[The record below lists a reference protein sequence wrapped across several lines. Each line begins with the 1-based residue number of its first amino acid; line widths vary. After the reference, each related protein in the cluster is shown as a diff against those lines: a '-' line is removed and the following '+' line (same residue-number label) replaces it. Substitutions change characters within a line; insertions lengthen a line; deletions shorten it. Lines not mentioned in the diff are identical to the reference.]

1 MAPDPTL
8 FTALSATAA
17 TAANLNTRLTELQ
30 DAIYGLLTGSA
41 TAYAHTVPQWEIQG
55 SDPSAADASHLRFY
69 PKSTGWFQINA
80 SGSVSGPFITAGP
93 YFKATSSG
101 TIAVVTSTLTKVTTL
116 TVEAVDS
123 NSNYDTASQRFTPTV
138 SGWYLLFCFTDWL
151 SSTDAKFYQAIFAKN
166 GSAQANSSQA
176 HIVGASG
183 VGFYNEAFTM
193 LQANGSSDY
202 FELDV
207 LHTVGSNSTLNSA
220 AFWGFKIPG
229 S

>member
-55 SDPSAADASHLRFY
+55 SDPSAADASHLRLY
-69 PKSTGWFQINA
+69 PKSTGWFQINS

-101 TIAVVTSTLTKVTTL
+101 SQVIVTSTATKVTTL

-138 SGWYLLFCFTDWL
+138 AGWYLLFGFTDWL
-151 SSTDAKFYQAIFAKN
+151 SSTDEKFYQLSFMKN
-166 GSAQANSSQA
+166 GVAQANSQA

-183 VGFYNEAFTM
+183 VGFYNEAFVM

-202 FELDV
+202 FEMRV
-207 LHTVGSNSTLNSA
+207 FHNVGSNSTLNSA